1 MSHSISY
8 HNHFDGDGDGN
19 LVLEFGVDLFYS
31 HDDDNGEQPSQEVSS
46 VGLSDVGKHVDE
58 RLNRRIG
65 HIW

>member
-1 MSHSISY
+1 M
-8 HNHFDGDGDGN
+8 
-19 LVLEFGVDLFYS
+19 LEFGVDLFYS
-31 HDDDNGEQPSQEVSS
+31 HDDDNGEQPSHEVSS